1 MTEFKEKRRTPR
13 IEVRIKVPGLGEVRN
28 ISADGMWLLA
38 ENPISVGT
46 LLNLEFR
53 PYPEGPL
60 IKCKG
65 EVIWFG
71 HREIAGGGAEAGVK
85 FVDLTESDRKRILEY
100 VKSQYQH

>member
-1 MTEFKEKRRTPR
+1 MREFEERRRSSR
-13 IEVRIKVPGLGEVRN
+13 IELSIKLLGLGEVQN

-38 ENPISVGT
+38 ENPISTGT

-53 PYPEGPL
+53 LFSEAPL

-71 HREIAGGGAEAGVK
+71 HQKIVGGRTEMGLK
-85 FVDLTESDRKRILEY
+85 FVDLAESDRKIILEY
-100 VKSQYQH
+100 VKSQ